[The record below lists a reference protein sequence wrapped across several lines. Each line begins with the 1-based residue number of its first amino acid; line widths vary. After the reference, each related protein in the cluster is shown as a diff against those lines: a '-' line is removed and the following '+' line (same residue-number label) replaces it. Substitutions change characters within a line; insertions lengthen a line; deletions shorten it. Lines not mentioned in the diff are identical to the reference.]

1 MRGTALEAEGTA
13 CAKALSRRP
22 GCPSVLE
29 GRGGRV
35 EWTAVPARGQELVQ
49 GPFRRTF
56 SNTAVGVANVAAS
69 GLANAPLRPCFIVRV
84 WACVFFLRRNIWEA
98 RRAWTFG
105 ETPEVTAR
113 PAWVP
118 PLTPTGLGTGLPGRA
133 GPPPR
138 QAR

>member
-1 MRGTALEAEGTA
+1 MRGTVLEAEGTA
-13 CAKALSRRP
+13 CEKALSRRP
-22 GCPSVLE
+22 SCPSVLE
-29 GRGGRV
+29 GRGGMV
-35 EWTAVPARGQELVQ
+35 GGTAVPARGQEWVQ
-49 GPFRRTF
+49 GPFRRIF
-56 SNTAVGVANVAAS
+56 SNTAVGVANV
-69 GLANAPLRPCFIVRV
+69 PLKPCFIVWV
-84 WACVFFLRRNIWEA
+84 WACVFFLKRNIWEA

-113 PAWVP
+113 PARVP